1 MRQVDTDAVA
11 VRHLSTQVHGR
22 YLKVESAGKSA
33 GRVLGFHGY
42 GEDAQAHL
50 DALAGTPGI
59 ERWTILAVQAL
70 HPFYKKNGE
79 IVASWMTRLDRELA
93 IADNVEYVRGI
104 LASEGRE
111 LPTVTAGFSQGV
123 AMAYRAAVKVIERP
137 LGVIALAGDVPPEL
151 SREELA
157 SIPRVLIGR
166 GLEDE
171 WYDETKLARDLERL
185 SDAGVAVEVE
195 RFPGGHEW
203 GAAFVTATARFLARA
218 RGGEGPEE
226 ADG

>member
-1 MRQVDTDAVA
+1 MRKASTDAAA
-11 VRHLSTQVHGR
+11 VKQISTRVHGR
-22 YLKVESAGKSA
+22 YLRVESAGESV

-50 DALAGTPGI
+50 DELARIPGI

-70 HPFYKKNGE
+70 HPFYKRNGE

-104 LASEGRE
+104 LASEDRE

-137 LGVIALAGDVPPEL
+137 LGVIALAGDIPPEL
-151 SREELA
+151 SRKELA

-171 WYDETKLARDLERL
+171 WYDETKQAQDLERL
-185 SDAGVAVEVE
+185 SDAGVTVEVA
-195 RFPGGHEW
+195 RFAGGHEW
-203 GAAFVTATARFLARA
+203 DAAFLAAAGRFLKGRV
-218 RGGEGPEE
+218 
-226 ADG
+226 